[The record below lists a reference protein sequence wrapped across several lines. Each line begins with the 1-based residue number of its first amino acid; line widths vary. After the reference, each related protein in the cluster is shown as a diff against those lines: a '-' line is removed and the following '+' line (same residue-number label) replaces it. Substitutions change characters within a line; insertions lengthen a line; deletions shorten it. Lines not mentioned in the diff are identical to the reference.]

1 MSAIPWWGDLV
12 VLALSLLLSL
22 FLTPLALSVA
32 LRFHLLDH
40 PGPAK
45 SHSAAVPYLGGA
57 AIVVSFAAIVLIAVG
72 VHPPPTGLPQ
82 LVAFLGLGVGL
93 AVVGLIDDIRRGLS
107 PWLRVVIEAA
117 AGIIIWRLGDSA
129 HVAGL
134 PGWLNALL
142 TVLWIVGVTNAFN
155 LLDNMDGLSSGIAT
169 LTALGIF
176 GIAFLQHRYLVG
188 ALAIAL
194 AGCACGFLWHNFHPA
209 RIYMGD
215 AGSLFLGFV
224 LSVLLLKLRAQAH
237 TRVPIAV
244 IIALATV
251 ALFDTALVSVS
262 RLANGRSPFL
272 GGKDHTSHRLMKM
285 GLSVRQAVAV
295 IYLSAGLFDGAAIVM
310 SELGPVVRIAGVIGI
325 VVSSAFAGLLL
336 IRIGVYEDMPADRR
350 GQDRQRDGSARH
362 VLAAINSDKDRGAPV
377 YGPADR
383 ERRPRAGR

>member
-22 FLTPLALSVA
+22 VLTPLALSVA

-57 AIVVSFAAIVLIAVG
+57 AIVVSFAAIVLVAVG
-72 VHPPPTGLPQ
+72 VHPPPTGVPQ

-107 PWLRVVIEAA
+107 PWLRVLLEAA
-117 AGIIIWRLGDSA
+117 AGVVIWRLGDSA

-134 PGWLNALL
+134 PGWLNAFL

-244 IIALATV
+244 IIALAAV
-251 ALFDTALVSVS
+251 ALFDTTLVSVS
-262 RLANGRSPFL
+262 RLTHGRSPFL
-272 GGKDHTSHRLMKM
+272 GGKDHTSHRLIKL
-285 GLSVRQAVAV
+285 GLSVRQAVSL
-295 IYLSAGLFDGAAIVM
+295 IYGVTALLDGASIVM
-310 SELGPVVRIAGVIGI
+310 AQLGPAVRIAGIVGI
-325 VVSSAFAGLLL
+325 AGTGALAAVLLL
-336 IRIGVYEDMPADRR
+336 RIAVYENAAMST
-350 GQDRQRDGSARH
+350 GSCYGVARET
-362 VLAAINSDKDRGAPV
+362 SSSRSK
-377 YGPADR
+377 
-383 ERRPRAGR
+383 PRSS